1 MCCPHTRNMFHGPRF
16 QYPHPHRD
24 GAAAAVFRKAIAGY
38 PTMRGWQRTSGRSG
52 GKIKIN
58 WNQESRIGDDV
69 EGITGAYL
77 LVLLT
82 FHFEL

>member
-1 MCCPHTRNMFHGPRF
+1 MDLDSSIHIPIVMELL
-16 QYPHPHRD
+16 
-24 GAAAAVFRKAIAGY
+24 RKAIAGY
-38 PTMRGWQRTSGRSG
+38 PTKRELQRTSGRSG
-52 GKIKIN
+52 GKIKIDC
-58 WNQESRIGDDV
+58 NQESRIGDDV